1 MTQSNHLN
9 LKPENL
15 REGIKMPQKLI
26 DLADVVRS
34 KNAGP
39 YELTI
44 DIIFDNIED
53 YNLVKEKAV
62 ITREKIAELYQ
73 VPLADVKDVI
83 HFEPARAIKVTLKR
97 PIPAG
102 SPGERDVYGA
112 QQHAPLLDL
121 EL

>member
-1 MTQSNHLN
+1 MA
-9 LKPENL
+9 
-15 REGIKMPQKLI
+15 QKLNE
-26 DLADVVRS
+26 LADVVRS

-44 DIIFDNIED
+44 DIIFDNIKD

-83 HFEPARAIKVTLKR
+83 YFEPARAIKITLKR

>member
-1 MTQSNHLN
+1 MA
-9 LKPENL
+9 
-15 REGIKMPQKLI
+15 QKLI
-26 DLADVVRS
+26 ELADVVRS

-44 DIIFDNIED
+44 DIIFDNIEA
-53 YNLVKEKAV
+53 YKLVKDKAV
-62 ITREKIAELYQ
+62 ITREKIARLYQ
-73 VPLADVKDVI
+73 VSLTDVKDVI
-83 HFEPARAIKVTLKR
+83 YFEPARAIKVTLKR

>member
-1 MTQSNHLN
+1 MA
-9 LKPENL
+9 
-15 REGIKMPQKLI
+15 QKLI

-39 YELTI
+39 FELTI
-44 DIIFDNIED
+44 DIIFDNLKD

-62 ITREKIAELYQ
+62 ITREKIAKLYQ

-83 HFEPARAIKVTLKR
+83 YFEPARAIKVTLKR

-112 QQHAPLLDL
+112 QQHAPLLNL

>member
-1 MTQSNHLN
+1 MA
-9 LKPENL
+9 
-15 REGIKMPQKLI
+15 QKLI

-53 YNLVKEKAV
+53 YNLVKEKGV
-62 ITREKIAELYQ
+62 ITRERIAELYQ

>member
-1 MTQSNHLN
+1 
-9 LKPENL
+9 
-15 REGIKMPQKLI
+15 MPQKLI

-83 HFEPARAIKVTLKR
+83 HFEPARAIKVTLSGR
-97 PIPAG
+97 SLPAHQE
-102 SPGERDVYGA
+102 SEMYM
-112 QQHAPLLDL
+112 APSSMLLFST
-121 EL
+121 